1 MIAKIATARK
11 PALGTALA
19 ASIASE
25 ARSVEDR
32 FAKADKLFGG
42 GEADTSAPQSEPM
55 GQGTINPKHPV
66 HAQPDVAE
74 EATVSAP
81 VARVVRDSFSFPPH
95 DHQRIDAL
103 LSDVLRQGIRSNKS
117 EIVRAGLIAFEQ
129 LPAEQRNQIVQSLAK
144 PKPGRP
150 V

>member
-1 MIAKIATARK
+1 MSSK
-11 PALGTALA
+11 PPASKKPSALGNALA
-19 ASIASE
+19 ATLASE

-42 GEADTSAPQSEPM
+42 DGSATTPAAAPVQEAAMASSKP
-55 GQGTINPKHPV
+55 
-66 HAQPDVAE
+66 AE
-74 EATVSAP
+74 EG
-81 VARVVRDSFSFPPH
+81 RVQPPREKVIRDSFSFPPQE
-95 DHQRIDAL
+95 HQQIDAL

-117 EIVRAGLIAFEQ
+117 EIVRAGLVALQNLSSE
-129 LPAEQRNQIVQSLAK
+129 ERHQIIQSLEK

>member
-1 MIAKIATARK
+1 MSPK
-11 PALGTALA
+11 PPASKKPSALGSALA
-19 ASIASE
+19 ATIASE

-42 GEADTSAPQSEPM
+42 GDGEPSAPAAAP
-55 GQGTINPKHPV
+55 
-66 HAQPDVAE
+66 AQPAAAIGSPKTAGEGRVPPPKE
-74 EATVSAP
+74 K
-81 VARVVRDSFSFPPH
+81 VVRDSFSFPPQE
-95 DHQRIDAL
+95 HQRIDAL

-117 EIVRAGLIAFEQ
+117 EIVRAGLVALQ
-129 LPAEQRNQIVQSLAK
+129 NLPSEERHQIIQSLDK

>member
-1 MIAKIATARK
+1 MNSK
-11 PALGTALA
+11 PPASKKPSALGNALA
-19 ASIASE
+19 ATLASE

-42 GEADTSAPQSEPM
+42 GDGSATAAATAPIQEAATA
-55 GQGTINPKHPV
+55 NPKP
-66 HAQPDVAE
+66 AE
-74 EATVSAP
+74 EG
-81 VARVVRDSFSFPPH
+81 RVQPTREKVIRDSFSFPPQE
-95 DHQRIDAL
+95 HQQIDAL

-117 EIVRAGLIAFEQ
+117 EIVRAGLVALQNLSSE
-129 LPAEQRNQIVQSLAK
+129 ERHQIIQSLEK